1 MSQMYT
7 YIKYGGAIL
16 SFIGFVISSIMWL
29 FQRRKQGKSLKLI
42 DVYQKVMEI
51 PNLVAE
57 AEEIYPGQGLGSL
70 KMQYV
75 LNKLEISC
83 VKSGIDYDS
92 FKEDF
97 VEQIEEVL
105 SAPQKKE

>member
-1 MSQMYT
+1 MSQFYT
-7 YIKYGGAIL
+7 YLKYGCAIL
-16 SFIGFVISSIMWL
+16 SFIGFIISSIMWYVN
-29 FQRRKQGKSLKLI
+29 RKNHGKNVKLI

-57 AEEIYPGQGLGSL
+57 AEEIYPGSGLGSL
-70 KMQYV
+70 KLQYV

-83 VKSGIDYDS
+83 VKSGIDYEA
-92 FKEDF
+92 FEEDF
-97 VEQIEEVL
+97 KLQIEEVL